1 MTLEEKFEHWIDI
14 AQYDLGVA
22 EAMFQS
28 GKWLYVA
35 VMCQQ
40 AIEKLCKG
48 LYTLYIDDNVP
59 YTHDIL
65 LLFNRFAEK
74 AGVTASDEIRLFFA
88 KLKAYY
94 INNRYP
100 EFKAAL
106 SAAEDETSAGAV
118 LAKAK
123 EAFAWLLTL
132 KPSQK

>member
-1 MTLEEKFEHWIDI
+1 MTLEEKFEHWLDI

-48 LYTLYIDDNVP
+48 LYTLFIDDNVP
-59 YTHDIL
+59 YTHNITMVFDC
-65 LLFNRFAEK
+65 FAEK
-74 AGVTASDEIRLFFA
+74 QGFTLDEEMRDFFGRLR
-88 KLKAYY
+88 LYY
-94 INNRYP
+94 VNNRYP
-100 EFKAAL
+100 EFKAKL
-106 SAAEDETSAGAV
+106 NAATDKPGAGAV
-118 LAKAK
+118 LAKTK
-123 EAFAWLLTL
+123 EAFTWLLTL